1 MAGTTYSYTDPGL
14 STSTTLAND
23 LAPLWLQD
31 ELLMVAEKL
40 TVFQDMGETPT
51 MPEGEGKTYSAQ
63 RYERLPLPGMPLTEG
78 VTPDSTSLIVN
89 KVTAVLEQWG
99 MVTTLSDVAL
109 MTTKHPALQAAKDR
123 LGNASAELQDREI
136 QRVLQGQGVVIFPN
150 AKTSRSALVAGDTP
164 GTNFV
169 SQVVA
174 TLRQLG
180 APTFSGS
187 MYGGVFDPYTEQDL
201 AADQTFV
208 LSHQYAETTALF
220 NAEVGRWR
228 GVRWKRS
235 NLLPIASLL
244 PTGAGGVAAAASTT
258 IPTGTTGFPAG
269 STVKVTAALADPI
282 SGLSTK
288 QIVSA
293 SITNAAAFVV
303 VFTIDAA
310 APEGYYNIFVSN
322 PGSTVPLYVAQVLKP
337 VGASYTYTVV
347 ASLTGGPLAATG
359 VQNPNGAIAP
369 ADPPAGINVH
379 VGYIFGKQS
388 FAVPAIGARVQATL
402 TPATASDS
410 DPLQQRRKAGFKF
423 FTKTCILNQDFF
435 RRFECASAFG

>member
-14 STSTTLAND
+14 STSTTLVND

-31 ELLMVAEKL
+31 ELLAVAEKL
-40 TVFQDMGETPT
+40 TVFQDMGDTPN

-63 RYERLPLPGMPLTEG
+63 RYERLPLPGTPITEG
-78 VTPDSTSLIVN
+78 VTPDSTALVVN

-136 QRVLQGQGVVIFPN
+136 QRVLMAGGVVVMPN
-150 AKTSRSALVAGDTP
+150 AKTSRSALVAGDVP
-164 GTNFV
+164 GTDFV
-169 SQVVA
+169 SGIVA

-180 APTFSGS
+180 APSFPGS

-201 AADQTFV
+201 AKDQTFV
-208 LSHQYAETTALF
+208 SSHVYSETTALF

-235 NLLPIASLL
+235 NLLPIMSLL
-244 PTGAGGVAAAASTT
+244 PTGAGGVTAAANTT
-258 IPTGTTGFPAG
+258 VPGGTTGFTAG
-269 STVKVTAALADPI
+269 STVKAVAALADPI
-282 SGLSTK
+282 SGLDTK
-288 QIVSA
+288 QIVTA
-293 SITNAAAFVV
+293 NVTNAAAFVV
-303 VFTIDAA
+303 IFTVDAA
-310 APEGYYNIFVSN
+310 APEGRYNFYVSQ
-322 PGSTVPLYVAQVLKP
+322 PGGAIPLLAAGNVLKP
-337 VGASYTYTVV
+337 VGAALTYTVV
-347 ASLTGGPLAATG
+347 MTATALPAATSAS
-359 VQNPNGAIAP
+359 NPSGAPAG
-369 ADPPAGINVH
+369 ADPPASINVH
-379 VGYIFGKQS
+379 VGYIFGKS
-388 FAVPAIGARVQATL
+388 AFAVPALGSRVQATL

-423 FTKTCILNQDFF
+423 MTKTCILNVDFY
-435 RRFECASAFG
+435 RRFECASAFS